1 MNAVLSLHSEYW
13 IHNLVSL
20 VGDCQTM
27 WIVDEFLSCPHQNKK
42 KTEKQNNK
50 LRPKGIPSCVCKNF
64 VTVAL
69 EYLHDRCQPVIKQ
82 LKSVYKKQATTTTT
96 TRTKGNEIYLCICV
110 EIFCCVFWASETSE
124 KCVACLLASVGWTI
138 AFIFCFLDWIK
149 VPQEDLQREPS
160 EKYFLFRIL
169 IYFFYRG

>member
-1 MNAVLSLHSEYW
+1 MNAVSSLHSEYW

-20 VGDCQTM
+20 VGECQTM
-27 WIVDEFLSCPHQNKK
+27 RIVGEFLSCPHQNKK

-50 LRPKGIPSCVCKNF
+50 QRPKGIPSCVCKNF

-82 LKSVYKKQATTTTT
+82 LKSVYKKQATTTITTT
-96 TRTKGNEIYLCICV
+96 TRTKGNEVAKKIYLCKCV

-124 KCVACLLASVGWTI
+124 KCVACLLASIGWTLALI
-138 AFIFCFLDWIK
+138 SCFLDWVK
-149 VPQEDLQREPS
+149 VPQ
-160 EKYFLFRIL
+160 
-169 IYFFYRG
+169 